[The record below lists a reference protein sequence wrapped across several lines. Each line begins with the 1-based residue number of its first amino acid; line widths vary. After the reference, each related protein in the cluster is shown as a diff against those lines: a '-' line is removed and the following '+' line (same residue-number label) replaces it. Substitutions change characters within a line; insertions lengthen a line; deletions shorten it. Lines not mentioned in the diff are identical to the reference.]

1 MDYVRVII
9 GCLSWNAMSK
19 LTNNE
24 LELISDAD
32 MYLFLEKGIRRGVS
46 YISK

>member
-9 GCLSWNAMSK
+9 GCLSWNAMF
-19 LTNNE
+19 NE